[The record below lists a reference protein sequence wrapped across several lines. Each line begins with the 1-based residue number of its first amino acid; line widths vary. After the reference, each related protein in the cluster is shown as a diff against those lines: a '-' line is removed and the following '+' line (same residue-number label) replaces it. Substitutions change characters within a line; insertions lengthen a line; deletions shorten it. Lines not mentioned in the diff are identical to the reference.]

1 MQGHRFSHSASGYTV
16 LELLV
21 VTAIIGVLAS
31 IAIPSYQN
39 FVTRA
44 QLTETALQ
52 LGYWGRE
59 FRRWAAVHGR
69 YPNDS
74 HIIPPPEAAG
84 SLNINNAEWLSTT
97 ALGGNWNWEGPDG
110 YPYAGISIFGA
121 TAPVATIQQ
130 LDFIMDNGDLSNG
143 RFRQTPNGRYTYI
156 LDE

>member
-52 LGYWGRE
+52 LG
-59 FRRWAAVHGR
+59 
-69 YPNDS
+69 
-74 HIIPPPEAAG
+74 
-84 SLNINNAEWLSTT
+84 
-97 ALGGNWNWEGPDG
+97 
-110 YPYAGISIFGA
+110 
-121 TAPVATIQQ
+121 
-130 LDFIMDNGDLSNG
+130 
-143 RFRQTPNGRYTYI
+143 
-156 LDE
+156 